1 MTLEKEWILYEDGD
15 ILVLHKP
22 SGIAVQN
29 ARSSQ
34 MDLEHMVLNEL
45 AKRTGGG
52 RKIPYLGV
60 INRLDQPVEG
70 ILVFAKTPAAAAEL
84 NRQLQSGKMDKRYL
98 AVTEGIPHPAEGTL
112 VNYLKKQART
122 NLSCVTDQTD
132 RDAKRAELSYCVIN
146 SVENQALVEIH
157 LKTGR
162 HHQIRVQ
169 MAHLGTPLAGD
180 RKYGAVQED
189 VQLSLCAN
197 KLRFEH
203 PRTHKKMEFSVFPS
217 NPHFKNLA
225 V

>member
-1 MTLEKEWILYEDGD
+1 MMLKKEWVLYEDGEV
-15 ILVLHKP
+15 LVLHKP
-22 SGIAVQN
+22 AGIAVQN

-34 MDLEHMVLNEL
+34 TDLEHMVLNEL
-45 AKRTGGG
+45 AQRTGGG
-52 RKIPYLGV
+52 RDIPYLGV
-60 INRLDQPVEG
+60 IHRLDQPVEG

-98 AVTEGIPHPAEGTL
+98 AVTEGIPVPAEGTL
-112 VNYLKKQART
+112 VDYIKKEPRT
-122 NLSCVTDQTD
+122 NLSRVTDRTD

-146 SVENQALVEIH
+146 SDQGEALVEIH

-180 RKYGAVQED
+180 RKYGAAHEG
-189 VQLSLCAN
+189 VQLSLCAY

-203 PRTHKKMEFSVFPS
+203 PLTHKKMEFSVTPS

>member
-98 AVTEGIPHPAEGTL
+98 AVTEGIPQPEKGTL

-122 NLSCVTDQTD
+122 NLSCVTDETD

-146 SVENQALVEIH
+146 SAGNEALVEIH
-157 LKTGR
+157 LMTGR

-169 MAHLGTPLAGD
+169 KAHLGTPLAGD
-180 RKYGAVQED
+180 RKYGAVQEN
-189 VQLSLCAN
+189 VQLCLCAN

-203 PRTHKKMEFSVFPS
+203 PKTHKKMEFSVTPS